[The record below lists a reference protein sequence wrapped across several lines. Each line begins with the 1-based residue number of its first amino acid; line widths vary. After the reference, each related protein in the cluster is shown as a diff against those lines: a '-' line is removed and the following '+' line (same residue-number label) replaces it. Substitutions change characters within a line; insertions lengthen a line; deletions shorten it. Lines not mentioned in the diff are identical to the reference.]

1 MPKRTKRQGPPTA
14 GNRLREIRE
23 AQNLSQEELA
33 LRAEYDKTTISKV
46 EAGVAAPS
54 FGLLIKLVRV
64 LRTDAADLF
73 PELQYK
79 EGAADAA

>member
-23 AQNLSQEELA
+23 ASGLSQEELA
-33 LRAEYDKTTISKV
+33 ARADYDKTTISKV

-54 FGLLIKLVRV
+54 FGLLIRLVRV
-64 LRTDAADLF
+64 LRTDADNLF
-73 PELQYK
+73 PELRY
-79 EGAADAA
+79 EGGAADAA